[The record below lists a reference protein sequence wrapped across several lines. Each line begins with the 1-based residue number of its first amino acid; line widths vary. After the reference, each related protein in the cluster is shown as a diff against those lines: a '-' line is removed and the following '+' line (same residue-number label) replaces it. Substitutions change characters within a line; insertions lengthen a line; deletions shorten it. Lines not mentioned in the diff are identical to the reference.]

1 MTARIRCLNFSRT
14 VVTHWGVLLGKRL
27 TLIWESSFTPMAILR
42 KVKAVMSTL
51 LDISSIQEIPE
62 AKKYLMM
69 TFVEIM
75 TRRNVKKRD
84 ARMALIKWIAL
95 KKSLVFIRP
104 NIPPLKPC
112 NRVNHSNLYGPIQE
126 VQ

>member
-1 MTARIRCLNFSRT
+1 
-14 VVTHWGVLLGKRL
+14 
-27 TLIWESSFTPMAILR
+27 MAILK

-51 LDISSIQEIPE
+51 LEISSIQEIPE

-75 TRRNVKKRD
+75 TRRNAKKRD

-95 KKSLVFIRP
+95 KTSLIFIRP
-104 NIPPLKPC
+104 NFPPLQR
-112 NRVNHSNLYGPIQE
+112 NF
-126 VQ
+126 